1 MNIAGSGYTHS
12 LITDTTPTLCG
23 QNLIDSKDLS
33 SYTPIMKKQCFIY
46 YMICLLVL
54 FGWLWLPA
62 LLPAQD
68 NREWDMNEMHRLSQ
82 FPPLE
87 GYPRSSL
94 PPIDRAIIPPPPQSP
109 MTSPTVPENRGA
121 FNPQTG
127 ERYLPSGKGVY
138 NPTTGEY
145 YPPSGNGYFNTRT
158 GEYYPRVDN

>member
-1 MNIAGSGYTHS
+1 MRSEKVIAFAGDWTKIKSFA
-12 LITDTTPTLCG
+12 
-23 QNLIDSKDLS
+23 
-33 SYTPIMKKQCFIY
+33 FI
-46 YMICLLVL
+46 ILFCLVFPLARSN
-54 FGWLWLPA
+54 A
-62 LLPAQD
+62 LAAAGFQGTAS
-68 NREWDMNEMHRLSQ
+68 EEEISQ

-94 PPIDRAIIPPPPQSP
+94 PPIDKTIIPPRPQSP
-109 MTSPTVPENRGA
+109 MTSPPVPENRGA

-127 ERYLPSGKGVY
+127 ERYLPSGKGVC